1 MRNLMWVGVL
11 LVILGIAR
19 LVMEYVTVTERRTVA
34 EIGPL
39 ELKTEEQRNI
49 AIPTIAGIVAVIAG
63 LVIIV
68 ASHCPA

>member
-1 MRNLMWVGVL
+1 MRNLLWVGVL
-11 LVILGIAR
+11 LVIFGIAG
-19 LVMEYVTVTERRTVA
+19 LVLENVTVTEKRTVA

-49 AIPTIAGIVAVIAG
+49 PIPTIAGIVAVIAG

-68 ASHCPA
+68 TSRRPT

>member
-11 LVILGIAR
+11 LVILGIAG

-39 ELKTEEQRNI
+39 ELKTEEERNI
-49 AIPTIAGIVAVIAG
+49 PIPTIAGIIAVISG
-63 LVIIV
+63 LVMIV
-68 ASHCPA
+68 ASRRAA

>member
-11 LVILGIAR
+11 LVILGIAG
-19 LVMEYVTVTERRTVA
+19 LIMQYVTVTERRTVA

-49 AIPTIAGIVAVIAG
+49 PIPTIAGIVAVIAG
-63 LVIIV
+63 LIIIV
-68 ASHCPA
+68 TSRRAA

>member
-11 LVILGIAR
+11 LVILGIAG
-19 LVMEYVTVTERRTVA
+19 LIMEYVTVTEKRTVA

-49 AIPTIAGIVAVIAG
+49 PIPTIAGVIAVIAG

-68 ASHCPA
+68 TSRRPA

>member
-11 LVILGIAR
+11 LVILGIAG

-49 AIPTIAGIVAVIAG
+49 PIPTIAGIVAVIAG
-63 LVIIV
+63 LIIIV
-68 ASHCPA
+68 TSRRAA